1 MKSVITK
8 TLYDRRFFMFGWWL
22 GFGALSCLMVIF
34 FPAMKMDGSLDQLLA
49 NIPQVLQG
57 FVGELPNL
65 KNFSTY
71 LASQLFDIRM
81 QLIGGV
87 MAIILGLGLSV
98 GEEDTGIT
106 RTLLSLPI
114 SRTKLLIQKWIAM
127 LVIIATV
134 VTGAAT
140 GILLT
145 QSTIGE
151 AVDVSALVRLL
162 IMSWL
167 VMVVLATITFS
178 VAQMTG
184 SRSISTAV
192 AIFIVVG
199 GFILSTFSVGV
210 EWLQDYEFLSIFHY
224 YPAVDIARGNFD
236 TNNVVVL
243 STIMLSVLIVALV
256 FFRRRDVR

>member
-1 MKSVITK
+1 
-8 TLYDRRFFMFGWWL
+8 
-22 GFGALSCLMVIF
+22 
-34 FPAMKMDGSLDQLLA
+34 
-49 NIPQVLQG
+49 
-57 FVGELPNL
+57 
-65 KNFSTY
+65 
-71 LASQLFDIRM
+71 
-81 QLIGGV
+81 
-87 MAIILGLGLSV
+87 
-98 GEEDTGIT
+98 
-106 RTLLSLPI
+106 
-114 SRTKLLIQKWIAM
+114 
-127 LVIIATV
+127 
-134 VTGAAT
+134 
-140 GILLT
+140 
-145 QSTIGE
+145 
-151 AVDVSALVRLL
+151 
-162 IMSWL
+162 
-167 VMVVLATITFS
+167 MVVLATITFS